1 MYDFLDKHKRA
12 VQIVLALI
20 ALPFAFFG
28 VDFYFR
34 GGDRE
39 SVVAT
44 VGGQKITRA
53 EFEQSLREQGDR
65 MRAQMGRGFDP
76 SLLENAEVRYAIV
89 EQLVNQ
95 RLLADEA
102 ARGNLRVS
110 DAQLA
115 QFIADLPPFQED
127 GKFSPERYRD
137 VLRSQNMNPA
147 GFEGRVRGELTLAPL
162 QEPLTAGSIVAGPSA
177 SRYLILLEQKRE
189 VASATVDAEPFLKDA
204 KIGEADVKSFY
215 DQNNA
220 AFVTPEQVRFEY
232 AIVSPDALARNVA
245 VDAAEVRKHYDDHL
259 ATYTTP
265 EERSAAHILIA
276 VAKDAKDEAK
286 AAARRKADEIAAQV
300 RAQPARF
307 AEIAKAQSQ
316 DPGSAPQGGDLGSF
330 GRGSMVKSFEDAVYS
345 ARAGEIVGPVETDFG
360 WHVIRVNSVKASTQR
375 SFDQVKGE
383 IETELKRQRAQQ
395 KFAAAADQFQN
406 LVYEQADSLAGVG
419 KALDVPVQTSALVTR
434 SQVQQI
440 AMGNAK
446 FAEALFSPTSLQAK
460 RNTDAIEIAANT
472 LMAGRVVE
480 HKPSAPR
487 PFDEVRDEIR
497 RQLERKAASSAAERA
512 GRAKL
517 ALLEQ
522 GRSDKESGLA
532 FGKPIEVA
540 RNQAGAG
547 LPPDALQRIFQ
558 VDAGKLPGYVSAAN
572 PRGGFTIY
580 RVGRVIDPPS
590 LDPARLKLAADR
602 MGDQIGRE
610 FANAY
615 VAALRGRADVKI
627 RQAELEK
634 K

>member
-1 MYDFLDKHKRA
+1 
-12 VQIVLALI
+12 
-20 ALPFAFFG
+20 
-28 VDFYFR
+28 
-34 GGDRE
+34 
-39 SVVAT
+39 
-44 VGGQKITRA
+44 
-53 EFEQSLREQGDR
+53 
-65 MRAQMGRGFDP
+65 
-76 SLLENAEVRYAIV
+76 
-89 EQLVNQ
+89 
-95 RLLADEA
+95 
-102 ARGNLRVS
+102 
-110 DAQLA
+110 
-115 QFIADLPPFQED
+115 
-127 GKFSPERYRD
+127 
-137 VLRSQNMNPA
+137 MNPA

-177 SRYLILLEQKRE
+177 TRYLILLEQKRE
-189 VASATVDAEPFLKDA
+189 ISSVTVDAEPFLKDA
-204 KIGEADVKSFY
+204 KIGDADVKSFY

-232 AIVSPDALARNVA
+232 AILSPDALARNVA

-276 VAKDAKDEAK
+276 VAKDAKDDAK

-316 DPGSAPQGGDLGSF
+316 DPGSAPQGGDLGGF
-330 GRGSMVKSFEDAVYS
+330 GRGSMVKPFEDAVFS
-345 ARAGEIVGPVETDFG
+345 ARPGEIVGPIETDFG
-360 WHVIRVNSVKASTQR
+360 WHVIRVNGVRASTQR
-375 SFDQVKGE
+375 TFDQVKSE
-383 IETELKRQRAQQ
+383 IETDLKRQRAQQ

-487 PFDEVRDEIR
+487 SFDEVRDEIR
-497 RQLERKAASSAAERA
+497 RQLERKAASGAAERA

-522 GRSDKESGLA
+522 GRSDKEAGLA

-558 VDAGKLPGYVSAAN
+558 VDAGKLPGYVSAPN

-580 RVGRVIDPPS
+580 RVTRVIDPPS